1 MVSEGI
7 FHGLHSMWGS
17 LAWISKEPAA
27 ASSPLE
33 KYRDLLLNLN
43 VQLLR
48 EISNYDVGV
57 TTDATVGITLGAEF
71 ASGVGE
77 SKFFFNAGVYAL
89 GLATCAAGQ
98 Q

>member
-1 MVSEGI
+1 
-7 FHGLHSMWGS
+7 
-17 LAWISKEPAA
+17 
-27 ASSPLE
+27 
-33 KYRDLLLNLN
+33 
-43 VQLLR
+43 LR

-77 SKFFFNAGVYAL
+77 AKFFFDAGVYAL